1 MSRSGPC
8 RPPTGACRPRGTPW
22 TNRSTSRRRCL
33 RGGKA
38 PRCSPRRAVL
48 PVQCGSFLQP
58 STAGVSD
65 AECSSELVLPELCPA
80 RISVSSSLL
89 AATMNQKSSLR
100 EDPNFVSWAL
110 TANMQE
116 QADSFVVQSLEDAEQ
131 VGESSTDPVHRP
143 RCDHVELFR
152 VHRLHHG
159 IESRAL
165 IPALRTADASILID
179 LDDLPA
185 GSLSDRLQLA
195 TLIISRLLIGGNS
208 EIDGDA
214 LHGDLLPKKQHY
226 DIPLYCN
233 HLIYV

>member
-1 MSRSGPC
+1 MSRRGPC

-65 AECSSELVLPELCPA
+65 AECSSELVLPELFPA

-110 TANMQE
+110 TAN
-116 QADSFVVQSLEDAEQ
+116 
-131 VGESSTDPVHRP
+131 
-143 RCDHVELFR
+143 
-152 VHRLHHG
+152 
-159 IESRAL
+159 SRAL
-165 IPALRTADASILID
+165 MSDEGSSAKALPKGLGDRAFAHGAHGNSYRCLLGSQDHFRDAWV
-179 LDDLPA
+179 
-185 GSLSDRLQLA
+185 
-195 TLIISRLLIGGNS
+195 SRLGT
-208 EIDGDA
+208 
-214 LHGDLLPKKQHY
+214 DLLKRLTVRP
-226 DIPLYCN
+226 
-233 HLIYV
+233 